1 MQNLYILSGPIRT
14 GKSTKLLKW
23 SESKKSVAGILQYE
37 LNGNRVIRN
46 ISSGEV
52 LILEAENLKKSKI
65 IKVGKFL
72 FNKDVFRWA
81 QKQIKQSFQ
90 EKPDWLI
97 IDEYGKLELDN
108 KGLEPAISEVI
119 KKSKSQDDTK
129 IILVIREYLKN
140 EFLKKFELESSD
152 YQYFNFG

>member
-23 SESKKSVAGILQYE
+23 SENKKNVAGILQYE

-119 KKSKSQDDTK
+119 KKSKSQDYPK